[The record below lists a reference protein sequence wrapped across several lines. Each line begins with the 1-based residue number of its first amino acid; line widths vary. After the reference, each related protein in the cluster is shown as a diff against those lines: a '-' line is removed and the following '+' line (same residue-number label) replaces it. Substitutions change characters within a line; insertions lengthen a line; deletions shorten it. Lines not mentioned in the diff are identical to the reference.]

1 MGDSKGRNQMANG
14 IPAFIVGNLTED
26 PELKYTESGVAVV
39 NFSVAHTERVFDRAT
54 NEWKDGDAFFARC
67 SIWRYDAEHLAA
79 SARKGQR
86 VVVQGTWKQR
96 AYVDTKTQENRVS
109 VEVQADEVAISLKYG
124 TAVYTKASARPQ
136 GAPDYGVITP
146 PPVVPQVSPV
156 AAPAAPVAAPAA
168 APVAAPVLVPA
179 AVAPGADVQF

>member
-1 MGDSKGRNQMANG
+1 MANS

-39 NFSVAHTERVFDRAT
+39 NFSVAQTERVFDRAT

-136 GAPDYGVITP
+136 GAPDYGVTTA
-146 PPVVPQVSPV
+146 PPVVPPV
-156 AAPAAPVAAPAA
+156 APVAASV
-168 APVAAPVLVPA
+168 APVAAPVVAPVATPVLVPA
-179 AVAPGADVQF
+179 ASAPGADVQF